1 MRTKSANEDEP
12 LEPLSVDD
20 DGVVVEPEFVA
31 PEAAPVDAKTLARDY
46 AAAFRAVLRERNE
59 VRAQPP
65 WNGPAVVAPVK
76 PRAATFHSTFNR
88 MIGLPPARLVG
99 MHDWWRAC
107 ARDGRVRVTRR
118 LSLEE
123 PRPAPGGTWRTCG
136 RLRSPWGMRSIP
148 VELLLWPY
156 LGGWT
161 KVSLEPQRPVHVGR
175 RYFRRGHRVLDTL
188 TARLVGELEPNT

>member
-1 MRTKSANEDEP
+1 MRTKSANEGEP
-12 LEPLSVDD
+12 LEPLWVDD

-59 VRAQPP
+59 VRVQPP
-65 WNGPAVVAPVK
+65 WNGPAVVAPIK

-107 ARDGRVRVTRR
+107 VRDGRVRVTRR

-123 PRPAPGGTWRTCG
+123 PRPARAGRGGPVVGCAARGACG
-136 RLRSPWGMRSIP
+136 RSPSSSCSGRTSA
-148 VELLLWPY
+148 
-156 LGGWT
+156 G
-161 KVSLEPQRPVHVGR
+161 GR
-175 RYFRRGHRVLDTL
+175 RSRSNPNGRCMSVVGTSAAG
-188 TARLVGELEPNT
+188 TACSTR